1 MSCCVPRIRGS
12 AVTLAVA
19 DRTRL
24 AARAPCGTVVT
35 DRAPGGSEAASHAAP
50 AVGSG
55 RLRDDA
61 IGAVAPTAAAVI
73 GSRAGVSDGTGTA
86 PRLADGVAPGRR

>member
-19 DRTRL
+19 DRTRH
-24 AARAPCGTVVT
+24 AARASCGTVVT
-35 DRAPGGSEAASHAAP
+35 DRAPAGSEAASPAER

-55 RLRDDA
+55 GLRDDG
-61 IGAVAPTAAAVI
+61 IGAVARTAAVVI

-86 PRLADGVAPGRR
+86 PRLADGVELVGG